1 VYDVFVLDPSNN
13 IHRVIV
19 DPENGKVLSNQQMPA
34 IDMVAMTHP
43 PMGIMNRGGS
53 LGMEMMG
60 TLLSTPHD
68 SMMMQ
73 GGMMMGAQH
82 R

>member
-1 VYDVFVLDPSNN
+1 
-13 IHRVIV
+13 
-19 DPENGKVLSNQQMPA
+19 M
-34 IDMVAMTHP
+34 MAMTHP

-60 TLLSTPHD
+60 TPLLSPLHD

-73 GGMMMGAQH
+73 RGMMMGAGPLGIGMMGAQH